1 MYLTNGLIALTFA
14 SSGFSGVPALHWSDI
29 GALSATNAPLIASIA
44 PDLEPREHKVQKDE
58 NDWTISKKYGI
69 TVTQLHAANPGLDWR
84 RLQIGQNINLPPG
97 SEPAGPT
104 IRTSR
109 ARVSTAAAR
118 VRTEPNTSSRVKVT
132 VMRGT
137 MASVVQSE
145 GNWYKLRFPR
155 GTVGWVRGDLLAEV
169 PDPPERPEPVAP
181 PTPPAPML
189 VSEEPAAPVKVDKS
203 TSIVNLALDMRG
215 VRYKWGGT
223 SPRGFDCSGLI
234 VYAYNKQGIRLPR
247 TSAVLSTFGQVVS
260 KDRLQPGDLLFFM
273 TGRSRRVNHVALYIG
288 DGKFVHSSSTRGKVI
303 VSILNKYGPRYA
315 GARRIPGLQLDAQ
328 VPALDLEPEMAER
341 IPTRVVVGVD
351 LIGN

>member
-1 MYLTNGLIALTFA
+1 MHLTSGLIALTFA
-14 SSGFSGVPALHWSDI
+14 SSGFSGVPALDWSDI
-29 GALSATNAPLIASIA
+29 GALSATTGPLIASIT
-44 PDLEPREHKVQKDE
+44 PDLELREHKILKDE

-84 RLQIGQNINLPPG
+84 RLQIGQKISLPPG

-132 VMRGT
+132 VRRGT
-137 MASVVQSE
+137 MGSVIQND

-169 PDPPERPEPVAP
+169 PEPPEPSDRPEPVV
-181 PTPPAPML
+181 PPAPMH
-189 VSEEPAAPVKVDKS
+189 VSEEPVAPVNIEKS

-247 TSAVLSTFGQVVS
+247 TSAVLSTFGQHVS

-303 VSILNKYGPRYA
+303 VSNLSKYGPRYA
-315 GARRIPGLQLDAQ
+315 GARRVPGLQVDAV
-328 VPALDLEPEMAER
+328 VPALHLEPETAER
-341 IPTRVVVGVD
+341 IPSRVVVGVD